1 MAYKTIISDGYF
13 FTNKTVRL
21 HAASF
26 TNDSTLLNFY
36 ERPHKTIIADTAP
49 IEIAGLYTGNLA
61 SKLHISYASL
71 PKGWVHK
78 L

>member
-1 MAYKTIISDGYF
+1 M
-13 FTNKTVRL
+13 RL

-36 ERPHKTIIADTAP
+36 ERPYKTFIADTAP
-49 IEIAGLYTGNLA
+49 IEIAGFYTDNLA
-61 SKLHISYASL
+61 TKLHISYAGL